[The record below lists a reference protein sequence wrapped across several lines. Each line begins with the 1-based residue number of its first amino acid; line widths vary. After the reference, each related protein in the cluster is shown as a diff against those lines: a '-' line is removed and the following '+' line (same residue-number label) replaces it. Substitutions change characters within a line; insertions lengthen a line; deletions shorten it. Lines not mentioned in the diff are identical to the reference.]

1 MTTNGYFGLT
11 EIRLEIYSYL
21 LIAYPSRFA
30 PREGVTVRV
39 DCVWYEDQP
48 KAIAINRTGCHSGVF
63 SSTGLAP
70 QILRTCKAINRE
82 ATPMLYG
89 ENIFRFQPIK
99 DDVFR
104 HERFAKEKL
113 EASCRELYSNP
124 VALWTEGAASI
135 PNHPTFAVLLRQI
148 GLQNATSLKKL
159 MFVTREA
166 YHSKSTQEAGQAIQM
181 VTQLLKAHT
190 PGLRWVAICRG
201 LNSWDKLE
209 HGLSEIDKLST
220 RKYDTRTQ
228 SSTPREAKISVNRAN
243 DESWANSVHDTVGS
257 FANEV
262 CENLRT
268 EGNTDYKQLPGSH
281 ADEEERTADL
291 PPTFNSNAG
300 GGFEDEDTDG
310 IPRIPRALRR
320 EEQEAMHEAVADM
333 IQEITW
339 LKQLS
344 FAGFDK
350 DVSAY
355 EKMKKLQA
363 LVKTRR

>member
-201 LNSWDKLE
+201 LSSWDKLE
-209 HGLSEIDKLST
+209 HGLSEIDKLPT

-310 IPRIPRALRR
+310 IPHIPRALRR

-363 LVKTRR
+363 LVKARR